1 MFNCPGGRCTGIRPS
16 KEPLNSISVLE
27 TLEHSE
33 VICSPGQ
40 TPAFNL
46 GIVQIL
52 EHQHRVLQLE
62 CSDILTGILGIT
74 YV

>member
-1 MFNCPGGRCTGIRPS
+1 MGIRPS

-27 TLEHSE
+27 AFRGYMFTWANTS
-33 VICSPGQ
+33 SA
-40 TPAFNL
+40 AFNL